1 MGRAWLLCVLIV
13 SLACCARYDAPSSDL
28 DHQGRS
34 ATILIP
40 GYYGSRLVQPADG
53 KLIWISTA
61 QALFGNQPLTL
72 PIAGLGLPD
81 AVDLSTDG
89 ILDHVQVIPLLYAV
103 DGYGSILKALQDQ
116 GDSHSTVVALS
127 YDWREDL
134 LRTVRTLDATIRR
147 LRAEGAA
154 DIQVVAHS
162 MGGLIAAYYLRY
174 GAQDPDDAVETWAGA
189 AQIDRVV
196 LAGVPF
202 KGTMI
207 AFRNSQYGVTIG
219 LNRTL
224 LQPIAVS
231 SFPATYYLLP
241 SDDQDVLLTPDLVPI
256 AGAVRDANNWTTQRW
271 GLLHSS
277 DLPDD
282 IASRRQAYTTSW
294 LARTHKFSTLLL
306 SPSHTSGPSPV
317 SVLSIVGT
325 DEKTLATGVWDAT
338 QGSDDPSLVFDTEAG
353 SRTRPT
359 LDKAVLFKDGDGSV
373 TTESAT
379 LPRAYAT
386 SLRTTVRS
394 FRVGHAEMMARR
406 DVQQTIVEFLH
417 ATRSAP

>member
-1 MGRAWLLCVLIV
+1 MWRDCLLWVLIV
-13 SLACCARYDAPSSDL
+13 TLAGCAQHDVPSSKL
-28 DHQGRS
+28 DPPRLS

-40 GYYGSRLVQPADG
+40 GYYGSRLVQSTDG
-53 KLIWISTA
+53 KLIWISAT
-61 QALFGNQPLTL
+61 QALFGSQPLTL

-81 AVDLSTDG
+81 TADLIADG

-103 DGYGSILKALQDQ
+103 DGYGSIFKTLEVQ
-116 GDSHSTVVALS
+116 GDDSSTVVALS

-134 LRTVRTLDATIRR
+134 LRTVRTLDGTIRR

-256 AGAVRDANNWTTQRW
+256 AGPVRDAENWTTQRW
-271 GLLHSS
+271 GLLNSAG
-277 DLPDD
+277 LPDD

-294 LARTHKFSTLLL
+294 LVRTLKFSTLLL
-306 SPSHTSGPSPV
+306 APSHTSGPSTG
-317 SVLSIVGT
+317 SVLSIIGT
-325 DEKTLATGVWDAT
+325 GEETLATGVWDAARREH
-338 QGSDDPSLVFDTEAG
+338 DPALVFDTGAKN
-353 SRTRPT
+353 RTRLT

-379 LPRAYAT
+379 LPNAYT
-386 SLRTTVRS
+386 NSLRTTVRS
-394 FRVGHAEMMARR
+394 FRVGHAEMMTRR
-406 DVQQTIVEFLH
+406 DVQQTIVEFLNR
-417 ATRSAP
+417 ARSAP